1 METINLYNCKVLHG
15 GYDIRHEI
23 AKKGISEYELTLL
36 QGMHGAEQVVD
47 VTGAGKKEID
57 SKKLELFRLAR
68 QYTVAGDIEKT
79 KSKFEKFIGEKL
91 IGFEQFMADADEE
104 VESSR
109 PDIEPGKTIEVALD
123 NKGKK

>member
-1 METINLYNCKVLHG
+1 MEKINLYNCKVLHG

-47 VTGAGKKEID
+47 VVEAGTKDVD
-57 SKKLELFRLAR
+57 SKKSELFRLAR

-79 KSKFEKFIGEKL
+79 KAKFDKFIGEKL

-104 VESSR
+104 VEASR
-109 PDIEPGKTIEVALD
+109 PNIEPGKTIEVALD
-123 NKGKK
+123 KGKK